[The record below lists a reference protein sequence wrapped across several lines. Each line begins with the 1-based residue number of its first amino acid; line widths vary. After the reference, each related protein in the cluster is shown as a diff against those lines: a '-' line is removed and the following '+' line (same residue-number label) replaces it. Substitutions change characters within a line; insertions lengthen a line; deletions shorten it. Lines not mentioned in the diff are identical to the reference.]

1 MKHILLFSSLALILG
16 SCATLQKVFLKEP
29 TVEYRTVQVQGL
41 DFERVS
47 LLLDFAVTN
56 PNALDLNASAYRW
69 NVSIGGKEF
78 VTGTSPAPLTV
89 AGKSTSVVQIPVSI
103 GFNDLFDVFGDLAAN
118 DSVPYVVNLST
129 DLEIPVLGTR
139 SIPVSSKGY
148 VPVPKLP
155 TFRIDDFELTKFS
168 LAGSVVTLKM
178 RVANPNYFAVTYSNA
193 TYALKVNGEEW
204 LNSRLNRSIEIMP
217 KSDVVLSI
225 PIDVNLQR
233 WGTTVYRILTRGEE
247 FSYALNGKG
256 DLSVGLPDFPELMGI
271 PFSVTGK
278 QRIEQP

>member
-1 MKHILLFSSLALILG
+1 MKNILIYTSLALIVG
-16 SCATLQKVFLKEP
+16 SCATLQKAFLKEP
-29 TVEYRTVQVQGL
+29 SVEYRTVQVQGL
-41 DFERVS
+41 DFNSVS

-78 VTGTSPAPLTV
+78 VTGTSQSPLTV

-103 GFNDLFDVFGDLAAN
+103 GFKDLFAVFGDLAAN
-118 DSVPYVVNLST
+118 DSVPYLVNLST
-129 DLEIPVLGTR
+129 DLQIPVLGTR

-148 VPVPKLP
+148 IPVPKLP
-155 TFRIDDFELTKFS
+155 TFQIDDFELTKFS

-247 FSYALNGKG
+247 FEYALNGKG
-256 DLSVGLPDFPELMGI
+256 DLRVGLPDFPDLLGI
-271 PFSVTGK
+271 PFNISGK

>member
-1 MKHILLFSSLALILG
+1 
-16 SCATLQKVFLKEP
+16 
-29 TVEYRTVQVQGL
+29 
-41 DFERVS
+41 
-47 LLLDFAVTN
+47 
-56 PNALDLNASAYRW
+56 
-69 NVSIGGKEF
+69 
-78 VTGTSPAPLTV
+78 
-89 AGKSTSVVQIPVSI
+89 VSI
-103 GFNDLFDVFGDLAAN
+103 GFKDLFAVFGDLAAN
-118 DSVPYVVNLST
+118 DSVPYLVNLST

-148 VPVPKLP
+148 IPVPKLP

-247 FSYALNGKG
+247 FEYALNGKG
-256 DLSVGLPDFPELMGI
+256 DLRVGLPDFPDLLGI
-271 PFSVTGK
+271 PFNVSGK

>member
-1 MKHILLFSSLALILG
+1 MKHILLYSSLALILG
-16 SCATLQKVFLKEP
+16 SCATLQKAFLKEP

-41 DFERVS
+41 DFDSVS

-78 VTGTSPAPLTV
+78 VTGTSQAPLSV

-103 GFNDLFDVFGDLAAN
+103 GFKDLFAVFGDLAAN

-129 DLEIPVLGTR
+129 DLEVPVLGTR

-148 VPVPKLP
+148 IPVPKLP
-155 TFRIDDFELTKFS
+155 SFRIDDFELTKFS

-178 RVANPNYFAVTYSNA
+178 RVANPNYFAITYSNA

-247 FSYALNGKG
+247 FEYALNGKG
-256 DLSVGLPDFPELMGI
+256 DLRVGLPDFPDLLGI
-271 PFSVTGK
+271 PFNVSGK